1 MEGIKNIIV
10 ILHHEP
16 RFGMGIKQ
24 FCCYFYFL
32 GQLASNIW
40 APIGTQIIGNVVNR
54 IVLNKYLMGTLYS
67 ATFQSGI

>member
-10 ILHHEP
+10 VLSHEP

-24 FCCYFYFL
+24 FCYYFNFL

-40 APIGTQIIGNVVNR
+40 APIGTQIISNVVNR
-54 IVLNKYLMGTLYS
+54 IVLNKYLMGALES
-67 ATFQSGI
+67 ATF